1 MWRPRRLLAL
11 RWTCSP
17 TTRLSTRRRRR
28 SRSRRRPPSSGSRH
42 TSTPSRV
49 LSNRWLVGVLDT
61 QPSSCCRAV
70 RLRDAARR
78 SVANECGWEPRRLN
92 HTRQD
97 HPLGAQSP
105 PAATLQI
112 APRSNIR
119 TTCITV
125 IKQSGQAANQPRAG
139 APAAPW
145 PASASVHR
153 AAAASL
159 AEAPPKDLRQPPFLA
174 GSSQRGLCEAA
185 RSPTPC
191 QRHTHSSRQSRC
203 RRASATRS
211 CC

>member
-49 LSNRWLVGVLDT
+49 LSNRWLVEVLDT

-92 HTRQD
+92 HARQD
-97 HPLGAQSP
+97 HPLGTQSP
-105 PAATLQI
+105 PAATLYKLPLDQTFELQFYGYCNQAI
-112 APRSNIR
+112 RSCRPPQSTARWRTAAPSTESVASQWQCPPRS
-119 TTCITV
+119 
-125 IKQSGQAANQPRAG
+125 
-139 APAAPW
+139 
-145 PASASVHR
+145 
-153 AAAASL
+153 
-159 AEAPPKDLRQPPFLA
+159 
-174 GSSQRGLCEAA
+174 RG
-185 RSPTPC
+185 
-191 QRHTHSSRQSRC
+191 
-203 RRASATRS
+203 
-211 CC
+211 